1 MVLDLVGS
9 RPSWG
14 MDSTPSGSSGAQSVV
29 LVHGAYADGSSWSSV
44 IPYLLDAGLSVTAVQ
59 HSLESLQDS
68 VDATRRALALFP
80 GPTVLVGH
88 SFAGTI
94 ISEAGVDDSVAG
106 LVYVAARGPDAG
118 EDYGELAAKYPAA
131 PASAGLKFADG
142 EGRLDQDTFVRD
154 FASDL
159 PRDRAL
165 ALHAVQGPVSE
176 TLFKDRTTQAAWRS
190 KPTWYAISTA
200 DRTINPELQ
209 KFMAARMGA
218 TQIELDS
225 SHLSMLSHPSE
236 VAQLILTAARSV

>member
-1 MVLDLVGS
+1 MVERTTTEPG
-9 RPSWG
+9 
-14 MDSTPSGSSGAQSVV
+14 GARSVV
-29 LVHGAYADGSSWSSV
+29 LVHGAYADGSSWSAV

-59 HSLESLQDS
+59 HSLDSLDDS
-68 VDATRRALALFP
+68 VATTRRALASHP

-94 ISEAGVDDSVAG
+94 ISEAGVDDTVAA

-118 EDYGELAAKYPAA
+118 EDYGALAGTYPPA
-131 PASAGLKFADG
+131 PASSGLVFDHG
-142 EGRLDQDTFVRD
+142 DGRLDEGTFVND

-176 TLFKDRTTQAAWRS
+176 TLFKDRTTVAAWRS
-190 KPTWYAISTA
+190 KPSWYAVSTA

-209 KFMAARMGA
+209 RFMASRMGA
-218 TQIELDS
+218 TTVEVDA

-236 VAQLILTAARSV
+236 IAQLILAAARSV